1 MDMELGHDTQISFDN
16 PDFVIYA
23 ESFGAKG
30 YRVGAANELRPT
42 LKEALAYEG
51 VSVVTCPVDYSENI
65 RLTDRLG
72 ELTDPI

>member
-1 MDMELGHDTQISFDN
+1 MTCAG
-16 PDFVIYA
+16 
-23 ESFGAKG
+23 SFGANG
-30 YRVGAANELRPT
+30 YRVGAANELHPT
-42 LKEALAYEG
+42 LKEALAREG